1 MIIIDWILIS
11 NWNLTILDYPSNL
24 FLFGLTFF
32 QVGDNQRSLD
42 PGFSGGL
49 QCQAVFLFL
58 ICLMPEIVPLLL
70 YPLDVSV
77 AMISLTSTYIFLGEV
92 KPLTVFS
99 VSHFVGKEN

>member
-1 MIIIDWILIS
+1 MSGSLFIS
-11 NWNLTILDYPSNL
+11 HLSD
-24 FLFGLTFF
+24 
-32 QVGDNQRSLD
+32 
-42 PGFSGGL
+42 
-49 QCQAVFLFL
+49 A
-58 ICLMPEIVPLLL
+58 EIVPLLL